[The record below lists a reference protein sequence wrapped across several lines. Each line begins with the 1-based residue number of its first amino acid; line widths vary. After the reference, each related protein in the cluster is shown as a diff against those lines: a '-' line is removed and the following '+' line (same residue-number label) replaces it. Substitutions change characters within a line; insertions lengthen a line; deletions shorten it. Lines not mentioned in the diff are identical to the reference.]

1 MEGRRVGG
9 AGWARATERERADE
23 MALSFFWFGL
33 LWGFRLASLAF
44 SGDLGEERR
53 RGGRRGGRRGRADW
67 PAKPARGRGRPRR
80 QVPTQRSG

>member
-1 MEGRRVGG
+1 VEGRRVGG

-53 RGGRRGGRRGRADW
+53 RGGRRGGRSHHLGE
-67 PAKPARGRGRPRR
+67 PARGVADGA
-80 QVPTQRSG
+80 